1 MCRLFYLTVTLC
13 CVGISL
19 GQRDLTQLH
28 DRQDQ
33 AANDAHDR
41 FLPVETTIPVTPI
54 PSTEA
59 TTAAVGGHGVSDTD
73 VTTVVPPAPA
83 PANYTPPKW
92 PSDVPT
98 GHWNVTEFGKT
109 RPCFMAKFG
118 LVLVVPYR
126 TTTGMVFNGTVA
138 VPSNATMN
146 GTCNSMALTWP
157 AGYGAA
163 FTNVN
168 RLSMTFDRAYD
179 ASKNESY
186 YRPATMTAALVFD
199 PVHFPGAAD
208 AGPVQMTVD
217 HPWFFMSAPFN
228 KSYSCNA
235 DWYVMANR
243 TTPMVDLPGR
253 NVTGM
258 FMFKDLQIQP
268 YMTEAS
274 NGRFDTSIGCSAD
287 SWTGGGGRS
296 SHVVP
301 IAVGCTLLGLVIIA
315 MLAYFG
321 GRRRRRRGY
330 GTP

>member
-1 MCRLFYLTVTLC
+1 
-13 CVGISL
+13 
-19 GQRDLTQLH
+19 
-28 DRQDQ
+28 
-33 AANDAHDR
+33 
-41 FLPVETTIPVTPI
+41 
-54 PSTEA
+54 
-59 TTAAVGGHGVSDTD
+59 
-73 VTTVVPPAPA
+73 
-83 PANYTPPKW
+83 
-92 PSDVPT
+92 
-98 GHWNVTEFGKT
+98 
-109 RPCFMAKFG
+109 
-118 LVLVVPYR
+118 
-126 TTTGMVFNGTVA
+126 MVFNGTVA

-274 NGRFDTSIGCSAD
+274 NGRFDTCKFFLRTRCRERILILFFFF
-287 SWTGGGGRS
+287 
-296 SHVVP
+296 H
-301 IAVGCTLLGLVIIA
+301 LLKSLMKYIKNVKIKNH
-315 MLAYFG
+315 
-321 GRRRRRRGY
+321 
-330 GTP
+330 